1 MRIGFVI
8 WSLFHVK
15 GGLER
20 LGVNLVNA
28 MRERGHECV
37 AFHQGSGKTGQPLYP
52 LPDNVETA
60 DLALRDEAS
69 LRRAKDRLCEQ
80 NIDVLCAM
88 FSWEDLLWFP
98 ALCNNTGIPLLISEH
113 NVPRVIEEERW
124 NRYERLACM
133 AGADAIHLLNNAF
146 LDSLPDFLKERATV
160 IPNPA
165 DPPAAVDWAR
175 EDAPR
180 KTLLA
185 VGRLEDGHKQF
196 SLLIQAF
203 ALLAPAFADWDLRIC
218 GDGGD
223 KENYNTLAG
232 ALGLAHRVSLPGRVD
247 DMDAEYA
254 SAHLFCLPSRYEG
267 FGLVTVE
274 AQRFALPAV
283 GFARCDGVNEIVI
296 HGENGILAPEMSAR
310 SLAASLRVLMKNA
323 ALRRQMGERG
333 QVSLKRYAPD
343 KIYGA
348 WEKLLEKTAA
358 AKNMT
363 RLMYSGPSELERAEL
378 ALREVLCRPQPFARP
393 VVESYQRKLDSQ
405 AALINRMASLLHE
418 QKQHHSPAT
427 WPTA

>member
-1 MRIGFVI
+1 MRIGLVI
-8 WSLFHVK
+8 WSLFHVN

-20 LGVNLVNA
+20 LGVNRVHA

-37 AFHQGSGKTGQPLYP
+37 VFHQGRGAGRPLYP

-113 NVPRVIEEERW
+113 SVPRVIEKERW

-133 AGADAIHLLNNAF
+133 AGADAIHLLGHAF
-146 LDSLPDFLKERATV
+146 LDSLPEFLQDRVTV

-185 VGRLEDGHKQF
+185 VGRLEDGIKQF
-196 SLLIQAF
+196 SLLMQAF
-203 ALLAPAFADWDLRIC
+203 ALLAPAFPDWDLRIC

-223 KENYNTLAG
+223 REKYASLAG
-232 ALGLAHRVSLPGRVD
+232 ALGLGQRVSLPGKVD
-247 DMDAEYA
+247 NIDAEYA

-267 FGLVTVE
+267 FDLVTAE
-274 AQRFALPAV
+274 AQRFALPV
-283 GFARCDGVNEIVI
+283 VRFARCDGANEVI
-296 HGENGILAPEMSAR
+296 MHGENGILAPEMNAQN
-310 SLAASLRVLMKNA
+310 LAASLRVLMKNA

-333 QVSLKRYAPD
+333 QVLLKRYAPD

-348 WEKLLEKTAA
+348 WEKLLEKTARKKGKTTLA
-358 AKNMT
+358 
-363 RLMYSGPSELERAEL
+363 LPGQSEEERVSA
-378 ALREVLCRPQPFARP
+378 ALREIVSRDHPFARP
-393 VVESYQRKLDSQ
+393 ACSSYVREIQRQ
-405 AALINRMASLLHE
+405 AALTVLAV
-418 QKQHHSPAT
+418 KDV
-427 WPTA
+427 

>member
-20 LGVNLVNA
+20 LGVNLVHA
-28 MRERGHECV
+28 MLERGHDCIV
-37 AFHQGSGKTGQPLYP
+37 FHQGRGAGRPLYP

-88 FSWEDLLWFP
+88 FSWDDLLWFP
-98 ALCNNTGIPLLISEH
+98 ALCNNTDIPLLISEH

-133 AGADAIHLLNNAF
+133 AGADAIHLLGNAF
-146 LDSLPDFLKERATV
+146 LDSLPDFLQERATI

-185 VGRLEDGHKQF
+185 VGRLEDGHKRF

-203 ALLAPAFADWDLRIC
+203 ALLAPAFPDWDLRIC

-223 KENYNTLAG
+223 RENYKSLID
-232 ALGLAHRVSLPGRVD
+232 ALGLARRISLPGRVD

-274 AQRFALPAV
+274 AHRFALPAV
-283 GFARCDGVNEIVI
+283 GFAQCAGVNEIVV
-296 HGENGILAPEMSAR
+296 HGENGILAPEMTAQ
-310 SLAASLRVLMKNA
+310 SLAASLRVLLKNA

-333 QVSLKRYAPD
+333 QVLLARYAPG
-343 KIYGA
+343 KIYGQ
-348 WEKLLEKTAA
+348 WENLLDNVARKKGNTNLALPEQTEKERVTA
-358 AKNMT
+358 
-363 RLMYSGPSELERAEL
+363 
-378 ALREVLCRPQPFARP
+378 ALREVVSRVHPFIRPAHAPYRGGLPKRAALA
-393 VVESYQRKLDSQ
+393 EHARKLIHAPPQ
-405 AALINRMASLLHE
+405 WVI
-418 QKQHHSPAT
+418 
-427 WPTA
+427 